1 MATPHDPIAQHKS
14 DVRARIW
21 TQLRQVA
28 VPDSRFHYDFGEYI
42 TDFEGSA
49 AATAR
54 LEALPCYN
62 NADVAATTT
71 TTKDG
76 NAKNNK
82 TTTVAIFITPDNCLE
97 DLRRHALLAGRPVL
111 VTTYGIRRGFW
122 LLDPAAIVAA
132 GWRDRLG
139 GPGGGGGD
147 GWAWY
152 AATLDGMERVGR
164 RVSLADLVAEG
175 IEIPIMVTG
184 TGAINTR
191 GIRFGKGHGFFDL
204 EWGMLYSVGAITTE
218 TVAIGVVHDCQLL
231 EEDLMPDVF
240 DTVCDYVITPTRV
253 VEVQGAQKPTCGILY
268 DRLQPGMLEDIPP
281 LAELKE
287 ILERKT
293 QK

>member
-1 MATPHDPIAQHKS
+1 MATDPIAQHKS

-21 TQLRQVA
+21 TDLRQVA

-42 TDFEGSA
+42 TDFSGSA

-62 NADVAATTT
+62 TEAGAATSGGSST
-71 TTKDG
+71 
-76 NAKNNK
+76 
-82 TTTVAIFITPDNCLE
+82 IFITPDNCLE
-97 DLRRHALLAGRPVL
+97 DLRRHALLAGRPIL

-122 LLDPAAIVAA
+122 LLDPAAILAA
-132 GWRDRLG
+132 GWREKL
-139 GPGGGGGD
+139 GGGD

-164 RVSLADLVAEG
+164 AVSLADLVAEG
-175 IEIPIMVTG
+175 IKVPIMVTG

-204 EWGMLYSVGAITTE
+204 EWGMLFSIGAITTK
-218 TVAIGVVHDCQLL
+218 TVAISVVHDCQLL
-231 EEDLMPDVF
+231 LEDLMPDVF

-253 VEVQGAQKPTCGILY
+253 VEVRGAQKPTCGILY

-287 ILERKT
+287 IL
-293 QK
+293 QKKMQK

>member
-1 MATPHDPIAQHKS
+1 MATPDDPIAQHKS

-62 NADVAATTT
+62 NADLAAA

-97 DLRRHALLAGRPVL
+97 DLRRHALLAGRPARS
-111 VTTYGIRRGFW
+111 RR
-122 LLDPAAIVAA
+122 
-132 GWRDRLG
+132 
-139 GPGGGGGD
+139 D